1 MIKKNEEY
9 IVNIIDNGSNG
20 EGICKIDEFTIFV
33 SGAIKEEKCK
43 IKILKVN
50 KSFAY
55 AKVLDIIEKS
65 NYRVE
70 PDCISYKKCGGCN
83 LRHINYEYT
92 LKMKR
97 EKIQNLVNKT
107 LSKRIVVDST
117 IGMDKPYFYR
127 NKAIYP
133 VAEIGEKRI
142 VGIYANRSHS
152 VIEFDK
158 CMIQSEESQEIAKYI
173 LDKWN
178 NSIYNEETHKG
189 FLRNIMIRVGTI
201 SKEIMVVL
209 VTNGMIDYDYSNL
222 IKKFPNIKTIIIND
236 NHEVTNVVL
245 SNNNKVIY
253 GDGVIYDYLNE
264 YKFQISPNSFFQVN
278 STQTI
283 KMYNEAIKMADLK
296 PTDVIY
302 DLYCGIG
309 TISIFAS
316 KYVKRVYGIEIVH
329 SSIENARLNARLN
342 NILNVDFIEGD
353 VETAF
358 ENAVKGDRRA
368 DVVIVDPPRKG
379 LDIKTIET
387 LLDISPRK
395 IVYVSCNPA
404 TLIRDLKEFEDDYDI
419 KKIQPIDNFPYTN
432 HCESISVL
440 ERKKNDLYS

>member
-432 HCESISVL
+432 HCESVCVL
-440 ERKKNDLYS
+440 ERK

>member
-222 IKKFPNIKTIIIND
+222 IKNFPNIKTIIIND

-432 HCESISVL
+432 HCESVCVL
-440 ERKKNDLYS
+440 ERK

>member
-278 STQTI
+278 SIQTI

-432 HCESISVL
+432 HCESVCVL
-440 ERKKNDLYS
+440 ERK